1 MPPISV
7 IDVKD
12 RAILYYLDQDARQSI
27 SKIAKK
33 TKLSK
38 EVVNY
43 RIKKLQERG
52 IIQNFCAVIDNS
64 KLGYVVY
71 RVFIRFQHV
80 DIEKEQEI
88 LEFLRNFNSIG
99 WVIQLEELYD
109 VVLLIWAKNIYEF
122 KDIFDDISLKYGAY
136 FRKRLITVVTEIHH
150 FTHNYL
156 YEKPDLTIRKIG
168 GKFEEKKLDQ
178 MDYKILSILAQNAR
192 APLLQISQK
201 LKVSPNT
208 IKHRIKKMTKEKVIV
223 GYRTRI
229 DASLLGYQHYKIFL
243 GLTDTN
249 PEKKIGLKEYLRLNN
264 NVTFVTEAIGRA
276 DLEFEIKVKDSQEL
290 HQNLKGLRQHFG
302 SLIKDYRTTLV
313 NNEYVVNYFPI
324 ERL

>member
-1 MPPISV
+1 
-7 IDVKD
+7 
-12 RAILYYLDQDARQSI
+12 
-27 SKIAKK
+27 
-33 TKLSK
+33 

-43 RIKKLQERG
+43 RIRRMQERG

-122 KDIFDDISLKYGAY
+122 KDIFDQISIKYGSY
-136 FRKRLITVVTEIHH
+136 FRKRLVTVVTEIHH

-168 GKFEEKKLDQ
+168 GKFEEKKIDQ
-178 MDYKILSILAQNAR
+178 TDSQILRILAQDAR
-192 APLLQISQK
+192 APLLKISQELK
-201 LKVSPNT
+201 LAPNT
-208 IKHRIKKMTKEKVIV
+208 IKHRIKKLTKDKIIV

-229 DASLLGYQHYKIFL
+229 GSDVLGYQHYKIFL

-276 DLEFEIKVKDSQEL
+276 DLEFEIKVKNSQEL
-290 HQNLKGLRQHFG
+290 HHNLKCLRQQFG
-302 SLIKDYRTTLV
+302 NLIKDYRTTLV
-313 NNEYVVNYFPI
+313 NNEFVVNYFPVNH
-324 ERL
+324 L

>member
-1 MPPISV
+1 MCPNSV

-12 RAILYYLDQDARQSI
+12 RAILSCLDEDARQSN

-33 TKLSK
+33 IKLSK

-43 RIKKLQERG
+43 RIKRLQEKG
-52 IIQNFCAVIDNS
+52 IIQNYCAVIDNS

-80 DIEKEQEI
+80 DIEKEKEI
-88 LEFLRNFNSIG
+88 MNYLKNFDSIG
-99 WVIQLEELYD
+99 WVIQLEEMYD

-122 KDIFDDISLKYGAY
+122 KEIFDQISVKYGSY

-156 YEKPDLTIRKIG
+156 YAKPNLNIKKIG
-168 GKFEEKKLDQ
+168 GKFEKKKLDSLDVQ
-178 MDYKILSILAQNAR
+178 ILKILAKDAR
-192 APLLQISQK
+192 APLLTISEK

-208 IKHRIKKMTKEKVIV
+208 IKHRIKKLTKNQVIV

-229 DASLLGYQHYKIFL
+229 NSGLLGYQHYKIFV

-276 DLEFEIKVKDSQEL
+276 DLEFEIKVKNSQEL
-290 HQNLKGLRQHFG
+290 HYNLKCLRQHFG
-302 SLIKDYRTTLV
+302 TLIKDYRTTLV
-313 NNEYVVNYFPI
+313 NNEFVVNYFPI
-324 ERL
+324 DHL